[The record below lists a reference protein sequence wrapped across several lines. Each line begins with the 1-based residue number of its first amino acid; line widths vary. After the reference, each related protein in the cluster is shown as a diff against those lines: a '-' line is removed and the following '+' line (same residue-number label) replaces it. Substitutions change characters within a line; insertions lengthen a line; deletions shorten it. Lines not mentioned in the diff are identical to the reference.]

1 MDNKVNLN
9 LIGVELKRKVRRKGG
24 GLSWLDNNMAA
35 IITMIIILSN
45 DFEISRPFQLQP
57 EEEEEEE
64 VDDGGGGIHRNVA
77 SAFIHFS
84 LS

>member
-1 MDNKVNLN
+1 
-9 LIGVELKRKVRRKGG
+9 
-24 GLSWLDNNMAA
+24 MAA

-64 VDDGGGGIHRNVA
+64 EVDDGGGGIHRNVA

>member
-1 MDNKVNLN
+1 
-9 LIGVELKRKVRRKGG
+9 
-24 GLSWLDNNMAA
+24 MAA

-64 VDDGGGGIHRNVA
+64 EEEEVDDGGGGIHRNVA

>member
-1 MDNKVNLN
+1 
-9 LIGVELKRKVRRKGG
+9 
-24 GLSWLDNNMAA
+24 MAA